1 MEENQIT
8 EEELLR
14 QFNLFNEKTVP
25 AILQLLEDEQYH
37 IAICAQGLITIVRA
51 LIQHFGTEELR
62 QECIHYLNQDINDI
76 KTLNKNS

>member
-1 MEENQIT
+1 MEQEQIT

-25 AILQLLEDEQYH
+25 TILQLLEDEQYH
-37 IAICAQGLITIVRA
+37 IAICTQGLITIVRA

-62 QECIHYLNQDINDI
+62 NECVYYLSQDINDI
-76 KTLNKNS
+76 KTLDKK

>member
-1 MEENQIT
+1 MTEQQIT

-37 IAICAQGLITIVRA
+37 IAICCQGLVTIIRA
-51 LIQHFGTEELR
+51 LIQHFGNEELR
-62 QECIHYLNQDINDI
+62 NECIHYLQQNIEDIE
-76 KTLNKNS
+76 TLEK

>member
-1 MEENQIT
+1 MEQEQIT

-37 IAICAQGLITIVRA
+37 IAICTQGLITIVRA

-62 QECIHYLNQDINDI
+62 NECVYYLQQDINDI
-76 KTLNKNS
+76 KNIDES

>member
-8 EEELLR
+8 EEELLK
-14 QFNLFNEKTVP
+14 QFNSFNEKTVP

-62 QECIHYLNQDINDI
+62 NECVHYLQQDIKDI
-76 KTLNKNS
+76 ETLKK

>member
-1 MEENQIT
+1 MEQKQIT

-37 IAICAQGLITIVRA
+37 IAICTQGLITIVRA

-62 QECIHYLNQDINDI
+62 NECVHYLQQDIGDI
-76 KTLNKNS
+76 ETIKNS

>member
-37 IAICAQGLITIVRA
+37 IAICSQGLITIVRA

-62 QECIHYLNQDINDI
+62 DECVQYLQQDIKDI
-76 KTLNKNS
+76 TTLQE

>member
-1 MEENQIT
+1 MEQKQIT

-37 IAICAQGLITIVRA
+37 IAICTQCLITIVRA

-62 QECIHYLNQDINDI
+62 NECVHYLQQDIGDI
-76 KTLNKNS
+76 ETIKNS

>member
-37 IAICAQGLITIVRA
+37 IAICSQGLITIVRA

-62 QECIHYLNQDINDI
+62 NECVQYLQQDIKDI
-76 KTLNKNS
+76 KTLQE